1 MAEEGLKL
9 YAIYEKLQEVFEEG
23 FHIIPSHLMLVR
35 SKDLNRIIEAFPS
48 SIDKDIDMARYVL
61 RNKEAMIEEAKN
73 KAERIIQDA
82 ENEKRRILDESALR
96 REMEEQAKA
105 FREKVIQECENIK
118 MKAFG
123 EAESVRIASSQEAL
137 KMKDDAQ
144 EYAQQILG
152 KLEQDL
158 NSLFQVVKNG
168 QQYISE
174 LRSVSDE
181 NDEASYARGEFQRKN

>member
-1 MAEEGLKL
+1 MAEERLQLYDLADGLKAL
-9 YAIYEKLQEVFEEG
+9 YEEG
-23 FHIIPSHLMLVR
+23 IHIIPNHLMIVK
-35 SKDLNRIIEAFPS
+35 SKELAKIAYGIEECMDDDIRMAKRI
-48 SIDKDIDMARYVL
+48 V
-61 RNKEAMIEEAKN
+61 RNKEEIVQEAKI

-82 ENEKRRILDESALR
+82 ENERRRILDESSLR

-123 EAESVRIASSQEAL
+123 EAEGIRIASNEDAL
-137 KMKDDAQ
+137 KMKDGAQ

-168 QQYISE
+168 QQYIAE
-174 LRSVSDE
+174 LRNINDE
-181 NDEASYARGEFQRKN
+181 NQQNHSREVQRR

>member
-1 MAEEGLKL
+1 MAEEGLEL
-9 YAIYEKLQEVFEEG
+9 YALHQKLDDLYEEG
-23 FHIIPSHLMLVR
+23 FHIIPNHLMIVK
-35 SKDLNRIIEAFPS
+35 SKELARIVDSFPEAIDE
-48 SIDKDIDMARYVL
+48 SIKIARRIL
-61 RNKEAMIEEAKN
+61 RNKEELIQEAKI

-82 ENEKRRILDESALR
+82 ENERRRILDESSLR

-123 EAESVRIASSQEAL
+123 EAEGIRIASNEDAL
-137 KMKDDAQ
+137 KMKDGAQ
-144 EYAQQILG
+144 AYAQQILS

-168 QQYISE
+168 QQYITE
-174 LRSVSDE
+174 LRNLNEE
-181 NDEASYARGEFQRKN
+181 NEAKYIKNSQRR